1 MGQLMGGDE
10 VITKS
15 KLQSNL
21 HSFYRKIRP
30 YLNGTGGGSGGA
42 FYYDDL
48 YERPVEADAIDMD
61 SVVNPLPS
69 EGGGYVQRGA
79 MSTPVTDYSVNNFF
93 DTISTPVTVERI

>member
-30 YLNGTGGGSGGA
+30 YLNGTGGGGSGA

-69 EGGGYVQRGA
+69 GNGYVQPTGFNIVVR
-79 MSTPVTDYSVNNFF
+79 TKKQPFNTEQIPVSVEI
-93 DTISTPVTVERI
+93 TKQ

>member
-10 VITKS
+10 VITKT

-21 HSFYRKIRP
+21 HAFYRKIRP
-30 YLNGTGGGSGGA
+30 YLNGTGGGGGA

-69 EGGGYVQRGA
+69 ESGGYVQRGA
-79 MSTPVTDYSVNNFF
+79 MSILASSNSINNFL
-93 DTISTPVTVERI
+93 DTISTPVTVERV